1 VKKLPAARKR
11 KAVEPDKWALDR
23 DRNIGYLMRDTSRLL
38 LGSLSER
45 LDGYGVSLGNWFILR
60 ELFETDGL
68 VLRELA
74 ARLHLLSPS
83 VVAAVD
89 ILEKRGLVQRQ
100 RSETDRRQVH
110 VFLTKKGRQLKK
122 PLGEVTGFVAAIGL
136 EGIEE
141 EDLTH
146 LRATL
151 HRIRENCRRD
161 HLSKPL

>member
-1 VKKLPAARKR
+1 VIKQAPARKR

-23 DRNIGYLMRDTSRLL
+23 ERNIGYLMRDTSRLL
-38 LGSLSER
+38 LGSLQER

-89 ILEKRGLVQRQ
+89 ILEQRGLVRRQ
-100 RSETDRRQVH
+100 RSDSDRRQVH
-110 VFLTKKGRQLKK
+110 VFLTRKGRQLKQ
-122 PLGEVTGFVAAIGL
+122 PLGEVTGLVAEIGL
-136 EGIEE
+136 DGIEE
-141 EDLTH
+141 EDLAH
-146 LRATL
+146 LRATI

-161 HLSKPL
+161 QLRRPL

>member
-1 VKKLPAARKR
+1 MNKLPATRKR
-11 KAVEPDKWALDR
+11 KTAEPDKWALDR

-38 LGSLSER
+38 LGSLQER
-45 LDGYGVSLGNWFILR
+45 LDGYGVTLGNWFILR

-89 ILEKRGLVQRQ
+89 ILEKRGLVLRQ

-122 PLGEVTGFVAAIGL
+122 PLGEITGSVAEIGL
-136 EGIEE
+136 EGIAET
-141 EDLTH
+141 DLTH

-161 HLSKPL
+161 HLSKPV